1 VEPKAASH
9 VFVVHGQACLHSPAH
24 PTCTHTKEGVKPAG
38 KSYVVDL
45 KPILGSDWRVLLQSL
60 HLLCMHQRAEFC
72 MHAKY
77 QSCVLMRK
85 VPGCLPISAWPVQEG
100 GKPLTDAARLWA

>member
-1 VEPKAASH
+1 MGPEDHYCAPSCRVEPKAASH

-45 KPILGSDWRVLLQSL
+45 KPILGSDWRVWIISL
-60 HLLCMHQRAEFC
+60 SLFPAHPPAVCHRW
-72 MHAKY
+72 HA
-77 QSCVLMRK
+77 
-85 VPGCLPISAWPVQEG
+85 P
-100 GKPLTDAARLWA
+100 